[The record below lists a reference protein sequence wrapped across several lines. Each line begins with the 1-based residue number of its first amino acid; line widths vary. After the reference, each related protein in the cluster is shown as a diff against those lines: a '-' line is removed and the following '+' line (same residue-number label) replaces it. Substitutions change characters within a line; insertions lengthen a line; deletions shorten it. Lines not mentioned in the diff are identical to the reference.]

1 MSEAEG
7 NPLNH
12 KLAGAEPGRYTYG
25 DLKNTGK
32 HVLEWYKEELGPL
45 FKASAARSDDGAI
58 RGDGSKL

>member
-1 MSEAEG
+1 M
-7 NPLNH
+7 NH

-45 FKASAARSDDGAI
+45 FKASAARSDDGPI